1 MSTTAARVSAPVDRG
16 FDTGDRLSR
25 SDLALLGAAL
35 ALVLL
40 AHVVGRQLE
49 AHGAILVLPFPP
61 IFAEW
66 APHVSVWTL
75 PAVALV
81 LAGVRLQRVAATLRW
96 GSLLAWGWLL
106 GFAWIFSLASVDGD
120 WATKL
125 LSPHE
130 YLHDLPAIGDPWV
143 FLHDFTGRIVGVPD
157 AWTTH
162 VSVHPPLATLF
173 FWFLQQAGLAGPA
186 WAALACMLVGSLA
199 GPAWAVTLRALGA
212 PAAARQLVPWA
223 ALFPGAVWIGVSGDA
238 VFLGVASVAL
248 TAASWG
254 AVHRHAGASL
264 AGGVLLGATVYLS
277 YGHILFAVVVVA
289 ALLLSVRVAGW
300 KAVWRGWLL
309 AALGTSG
316 VVVFFTLAGFRW
328 WEALAQVQLR
338 YYEGIAS
345 VRPYSYFVW
354 ANLAAFVVCA
364 SPMVVLVIAEAVRT
378 VAGRGRGQ
386 PEAAPAWLA
395 LAGLVAIA
403 LSDASGLSKAETERI
418 WLTFAFTVWCTAGLA
433 PPSWRR
439 WGLVAAAVWALA
451 VNHLLLTEW

>member
-1 MSTTAARVSAPVDRG
+1 VSTPAARLRGRVDAVDGGRH
-16 FDTGDRLSR
+16 LSR
-25 SDLALLGAAL
+25 LDLVLLCAAV
-35 ALVLL
+35 ALVIL
-40 AHVVGRQLE
+40 AHVVGRALE
-49 AHGAILVLPFPP
+49 ASGAILVLPFPP

-66 APHVSVWTL
+66 GPHVSLWTL
-75 PAVALV
+75 PALALV
-81 LAGVRLQRVAATLRW
+81 VAGVRLQRVAGTLRW
-96 GSLLAWGWLL
+96 GALLGWGWLL

-130 YLHDLPAIGDPWV
+130 YLHDLPAVGDPLT
-143 FLHDFTGRIVGVPD
+143 FLHGFTGRIVGVPD

-173 FWFLQQAGLAGPA
+173 FWFLQQAGLGGPA
-186 WAALACMLVGSLA
+186 WGALACMLVGSLA

-212 PAAARQLVPWA
+212 PSAARQLVPWA

-248 TAASWG
+248 MAATWG
-254 AVHRHAGASL
+254 AVHRSAIAAL

-277 YGHILFAVVVVA
+277 YGHVVFGVVVVA
-289 ALLLSVRVAGW
+289 ALLLSVRASGW
-300 KAVWRGWLL
+300 TAVRSGWLL
-309 AALGTSG
+309 AALGASA
-316 VVVFFTLAGFRW
+316 VAAFFTLAGFRW
-328 WEALAQVQLR
+328 WEALGQVQLR

-345 VRPYSYFVW
+345 VRPYGYFIW

-364 SPMVVLVIAEAVRT
+364 SPVVVLVIATAVRT
-378 VAGRGRGQ
+378 VAGAGRRTL
-386 PEAAPAWLA
+386 EAAPAWLA
-395 LAGLVAIA
+395 LAGLVAIV
-403 LSDASGLSKAETERI
+403 LSDLSGLSKAETERI
-418 WLTFAFTVWCTAGLA
+418 WLTFAFAVWCGAALA

-439 WGLVAAAVWALA
+439 WGLVAAAAWALA